1 MNTESSRKFRKAVL
15 AHHAAHGRHDLP
27 WRLTRDPYQI
37 LVSEIMLQQTQVS
50 RVMNKWAE
58 FLEKFPT
65 LESLAS
71 APTPALL
78 SVWKGLGYNRRALNL
93 RRAAEAIMRDHGG
106 KFPRDAKALESL
118 PGIGQSTRGAVMAF
132 AFGIATPFIETNIRA
147 VYIHHFFGGKMRA
160 AGARDTAK
168 EPDAPGV
175 TDRELAPLIEKTL
188 DHADPRTWYYALMDY
203 GVHLKATLPNP
214 SRKSAHHAKQS
225 PFRGSNRQLRSH
237 VLEFVMKGPRRRQDI
252 VEHFATLGKEASQTD
267 RNIRDLEK
275 EGFLSIKRNVVSIT
289 Y

>member
-1 MNTESSRKFRKAVL
+1 MRIESISKFRKTVL
-15 AHHAAHGRHDLP
+15 AHHAEHGRHDLP

-37 LVSEIMLQQTQVS
+37 LVSEIMLQQTQVA
-50 RVMNKWAE
+50 RVMNKWVE
-58 FLEKFPT
+58 FLKVFPT
-65 LESLAS
+65 VESLAS
-71 APTPALL
+71 APTSSLL

-93 RRAAEAIMRDHGG
+93 KRAAEAIVRDHGG
-106 KFPRDAKALESL
+106 KFPRDARALESL

-147 VYIHHFFGGKMRA
+147 VYIHHFFADRTRQA
-160 AGARDTAK
+160 DV
-168 EPDAPGV
+168 PGV
-175 TDRELAPLIEKTL
+175 TDRELAPLIEKSL
-188 DHADPRTWYYALMDY
+188 DYKDPRTWYYALMDY

-225 PFRGSNRQLRSH
+225 PFKGSNRELRSH
-237 VLEFVMKGPRRRQDI
+237 VLEFVMKGPQRRQDI
-252 VEHFATLGKEASQTD
+252 VEHFAVLGKEASQTD

-289 Y
+289 